1 MKITTILL
9 LIISNASLILFSSS
23 SSAEPT
29 IIRFAHNSSAASPVG
44 QVASI
49 FQNIVQQEIGSAKA
63 IIKVVADYQGL
74 NSDALASSVLEGQIE
89 ITAVSF
95 DMMKQHSPRLQLFNL
110 PFVFS
115 DINAAKSFTNSTY
128 GERLMLSLNDK
139 GFYHFGQVNT
149 GMKHIFSKEKIEQP
163 EQMKELII
171 TSGAS
176 KIEQRW
182 IDRLGAYSTLPRKP
196 QKAFLYNPEIDG
208 HSATYIDL
216 LDTDISAL
224 QGYILETEHIY
235 SGHLIISSNTFWQT
249 LPTELK
255 TSLNDAMK
263 QAIQRSNS
271 AAEQMAQTSKEK
283 LLASKQFEITELSIG
298 GRKKWV
304 QASSSVW
311 MLWSDSIGDQLI
323 QIATSQR

>member
-1 MKITTILL
+1 M
-9 LIISNASLILFSSS
+9 N
-23 SSAEPT
+23 
-29 IIRFAHNSSAASPVG
+29 
-44 QVASI
+44 
-49 FQNIVQQEIGSAKA
+49 
-63 IIKVVADYQGL
+63 
-74 NSDALASSVLEGQIE
+74 
-89 ITAVSF
+89 
-95 DMMKQHSPRLQLFNL
+95 
-110 PFVFS
+110 
-115 DINAAKSFTNSTY
+115 
-128 GERLMLSLNDK
+128 
-139 GFYHFGQVNT
+139 
-149 GMKHIFSKEKIEQP
+149 
-163 EQMKELII
+163 
-171 TSGAS
+171 
-176 KIEQRW
+176 
-182 IDRLGAYSTLPRKP
+182 
-196 QKAFLYNPEIDG
+196 NPEIDG

-311 MLWSDSIGDQLI
+311 MLWSNSIGDQLI